1 MGTPVT
7 SERVT
12 MYVEDVA
19 YKKSISE
26 AIMTKFAKA
35 INFIMDRIYYNERIV
50 YHGYFSNSTFDSLAT
65 QIFIPTRC
73 EIAYWTMSVMST
85 RSAGNNS
92 MNFTVYD
99 ENGTSLGDLFS
110 TAPVINQASI
120 SRALVGKD
128 KDGNNINQNTTSGFT
143 NGTLALT
150 ELQANYTLVPK
161 ITANSTRAFG
171 MVFNLGLRPLE

>member
-1 MGTPVT
+1 
-7 SERVT
+7 
-12 MYVEDVA
+12 
-19 YKKSISE
+19 
-26 AIMTKFAKA
+26 
-35 INFIMDRIYYNERIV
+35 MDRIYYNERIV

-73 EIAYWTMSVMST
+73 EIAYWTMTVMST

-110 TAPVINQASI
+110 TAPIINQASI

>member
-1 MGTPVT
+1 
-7 SERVT
+7 
-12 MYVEDVA
+12 
-19 YKKSISE
+19 
-26 AIMTKFAKA
+26 
-35 INFIMDRIYYNERIV
+35 
-50 YHGYFSNSTFDSLAT
+50 
-65 QIFIPTRC
+65 
-73 EIAYWTMSVMST
+73 
-85 RSAGNNS
+85 